1 MGGGT
6 NQRPD
11 PRFDLVLDRVVDLNR
26 ELIWRA
32 WTDPAL
38 IKQWFCPAPW
48 SVIDCEI
55 DLRPSGLFKTV
66 MRSPEGQEFTN
77 VGCYLE
83 IVENERLVWTDA
95 LGPGYRPA
103 EKPFFT
109 GIISLSP
116 EGAGTRYHVI
126 ARHKDEATRKS
137 HEDMGF
143 EDGWSICL
151 DQLVTLMQAA

>member
-1 MGGGT
+1 MSRIT
-6 NQRPD
+6 NQLPD
-11 PRFDLVLDRVVDLNR
+11 PRLDLVLDRVVDLPQAS
-26 ELIWRA
+26 IWRA
-32 WTDPAL
+32 WTEPEL

-48 SVIDCEI
+48 TVIDCGI
-55 DLRPSGLFKTV
+55 DLRPSGLFRTV
-66 MRSPEGQEFTN
+66 MRSPEDQEFTN

-95 LGPGYRPA
+95 LAPGYRPA
-103 EKPFFT
+103 ERPFFT
-109 GIISLSP
+109 GIITLSP

-143 EDGWSICL
+143 DDGWSICL
-151 DQLVTLMQAA
+151 DQLVKLMKAA